1 MFLAPSFHTVG
12 FFLIYSKAA
21 ALRDPIFVQLSPIR
35 LFTLGVFFLGT
46 HEEKVHQCR
55 GQRWAPGT
63 DGHWDRW
70 TPGTLLVPRW
80 ASLQDVHVDAVPSSS
95 LEPHCGVI
103 GSLKEGGNKPL
114 DVS

>member
-1 MFLAPSFHTVG
+1 M
-12 FFLIYSKAA
+12 
-21 ALRDPIFVQLSPIR
+21 
-35 LFTLGVFFLGT
+35 GT
-46 HEEKVHQCR
+46 
-55 GQRWAPGT
+55 
-63 DGHWDRW
+63 WDRW
-70 TPGTLLVPRW
+70 TLGQMDTGTLPVPRW